1 MFHYHLHG
9 LIVASETPLSA
20 VLCDPLTASAASSIV
35 HLLPW
40 QSDADLFD
48 QLCAPVHAESMP
60 LIHRNL
66 LDNDGSIESTIR
78 SIAHDHGW
86 RTLFFGEVLFHFDMA
101 SGQVQRVTRSPD
113 TVALGEAL
121 QVGSYWATLT
131 ALQGRTPIHGSAVDM
146 PDGGTWLIVA
156 PSGHGK
162 TSTAASLLLAG
173 AALRSDDVVTLA
185 QQADLSWGCESGS
198 LSLRMRQAIP
208 ATELAAAQSLTPG
221 DVSGDERY
229 LYTSTNHI
237 PHLATVRGICFPV
250 LDELATEVS
259 ITPVDPFTG
268 FKQLANDPRVAGV
281 QDRQYQIQRVAQLTG
296 LCQSLPMLEL
306 RLPFLNRQLSSQGS
320 EIARLLQQ
328 HLNQRHLV

>member
-20 VLCDPLTASAASSIV
+20 VPCNTPAEHADTPSV

-40 QSDADLFD
+40 QSDSELFD
-48 QLCAPVHAESMP
+48 HLCAPVHAESMP

-66 LDNDGSIESTIR
+66 LDNDGNIESTIR

-86 RTLFFGEVLFHFDMA
+86 RTLFFGEVLFHFDIA
-101 SGQVQRVTRSPD
+101 SEQLQRVTRSPD

-131 ALQGRTPIHGSAVDM
+131 ALRGRTPIHGSAVDM

-173 AALRSDDVVTLA
+173 AKLRSDDVVTLT
-185 QQADLSWGCESGS
+185 QQADLRWGCESGS

-208 ATELAAAQSLTPG
+208 AAELAAAPSLRAG

-229 LYTSTNHI
+229 LYSSTDNI
-237 PHLATVRGICFPV
+237 PRLETVRGICFPV
-250 LDELATEVS
+250 LDEFAAEVS
-259 ITPVDPFTG
+259 ITPIDLFTG
-268 FKQLANDPRVAGV
+268 FKQLANDPRVGGV
-281 QDRQYQIQRVAQLTG
+281 QDRQYQTQRVAQLTA
-296 LCQSLPMLEL
+296 LCRALPMLEL
-306 RLPFLNRQLSSQGS
+306 RLPFLNRQLSSQGA

-328 HLNQRHLV
+328 YGEQGLPA